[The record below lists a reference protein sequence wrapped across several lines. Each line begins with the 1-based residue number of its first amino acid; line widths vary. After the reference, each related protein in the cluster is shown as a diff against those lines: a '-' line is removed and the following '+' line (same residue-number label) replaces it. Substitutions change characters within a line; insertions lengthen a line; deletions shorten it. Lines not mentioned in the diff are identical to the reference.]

1 MASAPGIRS
10 IAVNGFTSTGL
21 TGAEVLVRAA
31 YFIAITRLVGPEGY
45 GLWTYAIALYG
56 LVLSGVSLGLETLIP
71 NAYGN
76 DTARGDRFAGTALA
90 LRLAGCTIAGAGLL
104 LYALVLEPAAATR
117 WAIVLVA
124 PALVFRGTA
133 LAVRAVFTGRQ
144 DVPRTAAPILA
155 GRIAE
160 LLVGLAIILAGGGI
174 LILLALH
181 GLCWAIELL
190 LSWRRLRHG
199 STVRLAVPDRAA
211 TMALVRSGV
220 PVTLLDL
227 SNGFLMSA
235 AVILYEPY
243 ARSYGEIGQIG
254 VAVQLAGFMLA
265 AKYAFLGTAAPVLAR
280 SVENRDRRVVHY
292 GWLVALGSV
301 GITAAALVVY
311 ELLSVPMFQ
320 LVLGDRYELARV
332 LTFTTVLTAG
342 IIVVPHGFQQLLIL
356 EGRVRGLLLANGTAF
371 VALLVMFFRPGVALD
386 PQNAVLAT
394 MVGWSVRALMIVLL
408 GWFHARELAVRFRPE

>member
-10 IAVNGFTSTGL
+10 IAINGFTSTGL

-76 DTARGDRFAGTALA
+76 DTARGDRFAGTALV
-90 LRLAGCTIAGAGLL
+90 LRMASCIVAATALL
-104 LYALVLEPAAATR
+104 LYALVLEPTSDTR

-124 PALVFRGTA
+124 PALFFRGTA

-144 DVPRTAAPILA
+144 EVARTAAPILT
-155 GRIAE
+155 GRIVE
-160 LLVGLAIILAGGGI
+160 LLVGLAIIVAGGGI
-174 LILLALH
+174 LIVLALH
-181 GLCWAIELL
+181 GLCWAIELM
-190 LSWRRLRHG
+190 LSWRRLRKG
-199 STVRLAVPDRAA
+199 STVRLAVPERAA
-211 TMALVRSGV
+211 AMMLVRSGA
-220 PVTLLDL
+220 PITLLDL
-227 SNGFLMSA
+227 SNGFLVSA
-235 AVILYEPY
+235 AVILYEPFARNY
-243 ARSYGEIGQIG
+243 AEIGQIG

-280 SVENRDRRVVHY
+280 SLENRDRRVVHY

-311 ELLSVPMFQ
+311 EVLSVPMFA

-332 LTFTTVLTAG
+332 LTSTTVLTAG
-342 IIVVPHGFQQLLIL
+342 TIVVPHGFQQLLIL
-356 EGRVRGLLLANGTAF
+356 EGRVRGLMLANGVAF
-371 VALLVMFFRPGVALD
+371 VALLVMFFWPGVELD
-386 PQNAVLAT
+386 PQAAVLAT
-394 MVGWSVRALMIVLL
+394 LVGWSARALVIVLL
-408 GWFHARELAVRFRPE
+408 GWLHARELAVRFRPE